1 MNGATCSDS
10 TKVASIM
17 ADRYT
22 CTCVAGYSGAI
33 CETDIDECAST
44 ICETDLDECASTP
57 CLHGATCTQGRVR
70 VHVHVRGRLQRRA
83 GGHVHV
89 RA

>member
-10 TKVASIM
+10 TNVASIM
-17 ADRYT
+17 ADLYT
-22 CTCVAGYSGAI
+22 CTCVAGYSGA
-33 CETDIDECAST
+33 

-57 CLHGATCTQGRVR
+57 CLHGATCTQGRVL
-70 VHVHVRGRLQRRA
+70 VHVHVRGGLQRRA
-83 GGHVHV
+83 GGHVLV